1 MKLPSKNQWGQFL
14 KILSKKERFIFFGF
28 LFLFFISSSL
38 LLINFYLKN
47 TVAQPAEG
55 GRHIEGVAGFP
66 RWINPVYSPMSNDA
80 DQDLTELLFSGLMKY
95 NETGKIISDLI
106 EKYEVFEDGKIWE
119 FYLKEN
125 IFWSDGEPL
134 TSDDVIFTITT
145 IQNPDVKSPLRPNWL
160 GVDVERIN
168 EKGVRFVLKNKSA
181 IFLENSVIK
190 IIPKHI
196 WENVL
201 PQNFPLSSYNL
212 KPVGSGPYK
221 LKDLAQ
227 DQEGKIISLNLV
239 RNPKYFG
246 KTPYLNQIS
255 FRFFE
260 KEEGL
265 IESYKKGEIKG
276 FSPINFAD
284 ISGADN
290 LYTLSLPRYFSVF
303 FNPKQS
309 KILAEKDVRRGLN
322 YGTNKEE
329 IIEKALFSQGKPV
342 SSPILPEIY
351 GFNPPSKIYQFD
363 ETLAGELLEKAG
375 FVKNEEGKRVK
386 TVKKIQDFQF
396 KSNLAF
402 GSQGTE
408 VKELQKCLSNPQA
421 SGKEI
426 YPEGEISGYFGAKT
440 KQAVI
445 KFQEKYRADILT
457 PAELEKGTGEVKGL
471 TRKKLNEVC
480 FETGEEKIY
489 LKFSLTTAEQP
500 MLIETAEL
508 LKVQWEKI
516 GVEVEIKTFDV
527 SSLQR
532 DVLRPR
538 NFEMLLF
545 GEVLGQIPDPFPFW
559 HSSQKK
565 DPGLNLAN
573 YENKG
578 ADKLLEEARQT
589 LNEEERKQK
598 LEKFQDLL
606 IEEAPAVFLYAPDFL
621 YLVSKEIKGIKTKI
635 IADPSKRFSNIEDWY
650 IKTKRAWK

>member
-1 MKLPSKNQWGQFL
+1 MQLPSKNQWGQFL
-14 KILSKKERFIFFGF
+14 KILSKKERLIFFGF

-38 LLINFYLKN
+38 LSINFYLKN
-47 TVAQPAEG
+47 TLPEPTEG
-55 GRHIEGVAGFP
+55 GEYIEGVVGFP
-66 RWINPVYSPMSNDA
+66 RWINPVYSPSNDA

-95 NETGKIISDLI
+95 NEAGKIISDLI
-106 EKYEVFEDGKIWE
+106 EKYEVFEDGEIWE

-125 IFWSDGEPL
+125 IFWSDGKPL
-134 TSDDVIFTITT
+134 ISDDVVFTITT
-145 IQNPDVKSPLRPNWL
+145 IQNPDIKSPLRPNWL
-160 GVDVERIN
+160 GVEVEKIN
-168 EKGVRFVLKNKSA
+168 ERGIRFTLKNKSA

-196 WENVL
+196 WESVL

-221 LKDLAQ
+221 LKDLLQ
-227 DQEGKIISLNLV
+227 DQEGKIISLTLV

-246 KTPYLNQIS
+246 KTPYLNQVS
-255 FRFFE
+255 FRFFD
-260 KEEGL
+260 KEEKL
-265 IESYKKGEIKG
+265 IESFKKGEIKG
-276 FSPINFAD
+276 FSPINFANQTY
-284 ISGADN
+284 AAN

-309 KILAEKDVRRGLN
+309 KILAEKDIRAALN
-322 YGTNKEE
+322 YGTDKEE
-329 IIEKALFSQGKPV
+329 IIEKVLSGQGKPV

-351 GFNPPSKIYQFD
+351 GFNLPQKIYQFD
-363 ETLAGELLEKAG
+363 TAAAEELLKKAG
-375 FVKNEEGKRVK
+375 FVKNEDGKRVK
-386 TVKKIQDFQF
+386 TVKKTQDFQF
-396 KSNLAF
+396 KSNLAVGVQ
-402 GSQGTE
+402 GSE
-408 VKELQKCLSNPQA
+408 VKELQKCLSNPPA
-421 SGKEI
+421 GGKEI
-426 YPEGEISGYFGAKT
+426 YPEGETTGYFGEKT

-457 PAELEKGTGEVKGL
+457 PAGLEKGTGEVKSI

-480 FETGEEKIY
+480 FETKEEKIY

-500 MLIETAEL
+500 MLIGTANL
-508 LKVQWEKI
+508 LKEQWGKLGI
-516 GVEVEIKTFDV
+516 EVEIKTLDV

-559 HSSQKK
+559 HSSQRK

-573 YENKG
+573 YENKES
-578 ADKLLEEARQT
+578 DKLLEEARQT
-589 LNEEERKQK
+589 LANEEERKQK

-606 IEEAPAVFLYAPDFL
+606 IEEAPAVFLYTPDFL
-621 YLVSKEIKGIKTKI
+621 YWVSKEIKGINTKI
-635 IADPSKRFSNIEDWY
+635 IADPSKRFSNIEEWY
-650 IKTKRAWK
+650 IKTKRVWK